1 MQNYYLKQA
10 VIANSDLSRPM
21 QKHCKTGSIRLALAF
36 SLILFSYLVFT
47 TAAIAA
53 DTNTETS
60 AKPAPDF
67 TLKSSSGKNI
77 RLEELAGQVILINF
91 WASWCAPCRK
101 ELPELEL
108 LFEKYQHLGFTIL
121 AISNDTDIIKARE
134 FSDPLKLS
142 YPILFDNNQDI
153 SSLYRV
159 KAMPSTYIVD
169 RKGMIRHHHL
179 GFKQN
184 YIELYDAQIRELI
197 KE

>member
-1 MQNYYLKQA
+1 MQNHYLKQ
-10 VIANSDLSRPM
+10 VLIASNSL
-21 QKHCKTGSIRLALAF
+21 TRLM
-36 SLILFSYLVFT
+36 LFSFLVFT
-47 TAAIAA
+47 TPAIAA
-53 DTNTETS
+53 DTNVGS
-60 AKPAPDF
+60 PNKLAPDF

-77 RLEELAGQVILINF
+77 RLEELAGEVILINF
-91 WASWCAPCRK
+91 WASWCGPCRK

-108 LFEKYQHLGFTIL
+108 LFQKYKHLGFTIL
-121 AISNDTDIIKARE
+121 AISNDSDIKKAKK
-134 FSDPLKLS
+134 FFDPLKLS

-179 GFKQN
+179 GFKQH
-184 YIELYDAQIRELI
+184 YIERYDAEIRELI